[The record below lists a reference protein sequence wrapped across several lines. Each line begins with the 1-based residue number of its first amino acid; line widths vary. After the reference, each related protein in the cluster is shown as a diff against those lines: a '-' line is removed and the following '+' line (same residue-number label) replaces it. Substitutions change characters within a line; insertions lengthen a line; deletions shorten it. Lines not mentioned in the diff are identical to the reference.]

1 MNKEQSQFLDI
12 SLAQAK
18 LLGSAQRIK
27 IIRAMVDTAK
37 TSKQVADELGESPGS
52 IHYHIQKLY
61 EGGLIDLVN
70 TRTVGGI
77 VEKYYQSK
85 AKWFNTRGANMIDP
99 VLADG
104 YEAASATKISL
115 RMQLSPEQ
123 REEMLT
129 EFRSLLEKWVTISST
144 SKSDDTE
151 EYAIGVNVVSAE
163 KLNQ

>member
-1 MNKEQSQFLDI
+1 MDNEQSQFLDI
-12 SLAQAK
+12 SVEQAK

-27 IIRAMVDTAK
+27 IITALVETAK

-85 AKWFNTRGANMIDP
+85 AKWFNTKGANMVDP
-99 VLADG
+99 VLADD

-115 RMQLSPEQ
+115 RMQLSPDQ
-123 REEMLT
+123 REEMLA
-129 EFRSLLEKWVTISST
+129 EFRSLLEKWVAVSSA
-144 SKSDDTE
+144 SKAGDSE
-151 EYAIGVNVVSAE
+151 EYAVGVNVVSAE
-163 KLNQ
+163 KIKK

>member
-1 MNKEQSQFLDI
+1 MNNEQSQFLDI
-12 SLAQAK
+12 SIEQAK
-18 LLGSAQRIK
+18 LLGSAQRVK
-27 IIRAMVDTAK
+27 IITALVDTAK

-52 IHYHIQKLY
+52 IHYHIQKLH

-85 AKWFNTRGANMIDP
+85 AKWFNTKGANMIDP

-104 YEAASATKISL
+104 YEAASATKVSL

-123 REEMLT
+123 REEMLA
-129 EFRSLLEKWVTISST
+129 EFRSLLEKWVAVSSA
-144 SKSDDTE
+144 SKAEDSE
-151 EYAIGVNVVSAE
+151 EYAIGINVVSAE
-163 KLNQ
+163 QLKK